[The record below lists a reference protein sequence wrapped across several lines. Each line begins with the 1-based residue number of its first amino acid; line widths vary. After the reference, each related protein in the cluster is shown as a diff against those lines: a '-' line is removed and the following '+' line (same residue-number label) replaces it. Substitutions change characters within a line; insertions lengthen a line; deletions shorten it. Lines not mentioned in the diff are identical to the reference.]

1 MNAKTLTGM
10 TLEDVA
16 VRLDEQLPADA
27 YKPVPGGADLTDID
41 PNFMRKVLNDV
52 FGVCG
57 YGWGYDYDASTI
69 RSRTDV
75 RTNRSGKEYTV
86 IIVTLSFLE
95 LWYKLVIED
104 EVLVCNVPATGS
116 SENSNDA
123 YALKGALTNAI
134 GNAVSN
140 IGFQQSV
147 YLGKRDHRTV
157 RKTAGASRKGKP
169 TRSKAAPKTKAKA
182 KVAVSSKP
190 KSQKTKA
197 AAPAQDNG
205 NSDPGD
211 FEMPFGS
218 GIKGKK
224 LRELDPDKLDWVA
237 NKMAP
242 FNDAGKAVQ
251 QKARQFQESLEA
263 VAA

>member
-10 TLEDVA
+10 TLAEVA
-16 VRLDEQLPADA
+16 VRLDEQLPSDA

-41 PNFMRKVLNDV
+41 PNHMRKVLNDV

-157 RKTAGASRKGKP
+157 RKTAGASRKGVSAPK
-169 TRSKAAPKTKAKA
+169 KAAPKAKNKAKA
-182 KVAVSSKP
+182 K
-190 KSQKTKA
+190 A
-197 AAPAQDNG
+197 AAPVPDNG

-211 FEMPFGS
+211 FVVPFGS

-224 LRELDPDKLDWVA
+224 LRELAPDKLDWVA

-251 QKARQFQESLEA
+251 QKARQFQESLAA
-263 VAA
+263 VS

>member
-10 TLEDVA
+10 TLEEVA
-16 VRLDEQLPADA
+16 VRLDEQLPPDA

-41 PNFMRKVLNDV
+41 PNFMRKTLNEV
-52 FGVCG
+52 YGVCG
-57 YGWGYDYDASTI
+57 YGWGYDYDPATI
-69 RSRTDV
+69 RSRTDI

-86 IIVTLSFLE
+86 IIVTLSFLNF
-95 LWYKLVIED
+95 WYKLQDGD
-104 EVLVCNVPATGS
+104 EVTICRVPATGS

-147 YLGKRDHRTV
+147 YLGKRDHRSVKKTSGKSGAPTSRPA
-157 RKTAGASRKGKP
+157 RKSRPAK
-169 TRSKAAPKTKAKA
+169 KAAPVPASSPA
-182 KVAVSSKP
+182 AVPS
-190 KSQKTKA
+190 
-197 AAPAQDNG
+197 DNG
-205 NSDPGD
+205 DPGD
-211 FEMPFGS
+211 FVMPFGS

-242 FNDAGKAVQ
+242 FNEAGKAVQ
-251 QKARQFQESLEA
+251 AKAKAFLESLEA

>member
-1 MNAKTLTGM
+1 MNAKTLTGL
-10 TLEDVA
+10 TLEEVA
-16 VRLDEQLPADA
+16 QRLDEQLPADA
-27 YKPVPGGADLTDID
+27 YTPVPGGADLTDID
-41 PNFMRKVLNDV
+41 PNHMRRVLNEV

-57 YGWGYDYDASTI
+57 YGWGYDYDPATI

-86 IIVTLSFLE
+86 IIVTLSFLNF
-95 LWYKLVIED
+95 WYKLDDGD
-104 EVLVCNVPATGS
+104 EVVVCHVPATGS

-157 RKTAGASRKGKP
+157 RKTDGASQKGK
-169 TRSKAAPKTKAKA
+169 AARKSTPKAKA
-182 KVAVSSKP
+182 KA
-190 KSQKTKA
+190 KA
-197 AAPAQDNG
+197 ATSSNPVAHVSDNG
-205 NSDPGD
+205 NNDPGD
-211 FEMPFGS
+211 FVVPFGS

-224 LRELDPDKLDWVA
+224 LRDLPPDKLDWVA

-242 FNDAGKAVQ
+242 FNEAGKVVQ
-251 QKARQFQESLEA
+251 QKALQFQESLEA
-263 VAA
+263 VA

>member
-10 TLEDVA
+10 TLEEVA
-16 VRLDEQLPADA
+16 VRLDEQLPQDA

-41 PNFMRKVLNDV
+41 PNYMRKVLNDI

-75 RTNRSGKEYTV
+75 RTNRNGKEYTV

-95 LWYKLVIED
+95 FWYKLVSD
-104 EVLVCNVPATGS
+104 DQVHLCNVPATGS

-123 YALKGALTNAI
+123 YAMKGALTNAI

-157 RKTAGASRKGKP
+157 KRTAGASRKGKP
-169 TRSKAAPKTKAKA
+169 TRRKAAPKAKAKA
-182 KVAVSSKP
+182 KAAASSKSE
-190 KSQKTKA
+190 SQKTKA
-197 AAPAQDNG
+197 AAPAPDNS

-211 FEMPFGS
+211 FMMPFGS

-224 LRELDPDKLDWVA
+224 LRELAPDKLDWVA

-263 VAA
+263 VA

>member
-10 TLEDVA
+10 TLKDVT
-16 VRLDEQLPADA
+16 VRLDEQLPPDA

-41 PNFMRKVLNDV
+41 PNHMRKVLNEV

-69 RSRTDV
+69 RSRTDI

-95 LWYKLVIED
+95 FWYKLVIDD
-104 EVLVCNVPATGS
+104 EVHVCNVPATGS

-157 RKTAGASRKGKP
+157 KKTGVAGKASSRKPARKA
-169 TRSKAAPKTKAKA
+169 SSKAKAAPKAAQKI
-182 KVAVSSKP
+182 AVP
-190 KSQKTKA
+190 VL
-197 AAPAQDNG
+197 DHG

-237 NKMAP
+237 NQMAP
-242 FNDAGKAVQ
+242 FNDAGKEVQ
-251 QKARQFQESLEA
+251 QKARQFQESLAA
-263 VAA
+263 VS

>member
-1 MNAKTLTGM
+1 MNAKTLTGL
-10 TLEDVA
+10 TLEEVGM
-16 VRLDEQLPADA
+16 RLDKQLPAEA

-41 PNFMRKVLNDV
+41 PNYMRKVLNET

-75 RTNRSGKEYTV
+75 RTNSRGKEYTV
-86 IIVTLSFLE
+86 IIVTLSFLNF
-95 LWYKLVIED
+95 WYKLED
-104 EVLVCNVPATGS
+104 GNVVYTCTVPATGS

-147 YLGKRDHRTV
+147 YLGKRDHRSVKKAPNPEYPT
-157 RKTAGASRKGKP
+157 SKP
-169 TRSKAAPKTKAKA
+169 STRAEPPKAPVSKPSEGQPAPKT
-182 KVAVSSKP
+182 P
-190 KSQKTKA
+190 
-197 AAPAQDNG
+197 APASNNG
-205 NSDPGD
+205 DPGSYVC
-211 FEMPFGS
+211 PFGANT
-218 GIKGKK
+218 KGKK
-224 LRELDPDKLDWVA
+224 LSELRREDVEWA
-237 NKMAP
+237 AHRMNARSEQAQKMQA
-242 FNDAGKAVQ
+242 
-251 QKARQFQESLEA
+251 KARAYLETLEA

>member
-10 TLEDVA
+10 TLEEVS
-16 VRLDEQLPADA
+16 VRLDEQLPQDA

-41 PNFMRKVLNDV
+41 PNHMRKVLNEV

-57 YGWGYDYDASTI
+57 FGWGYDYDASTI

-95 LWYKLVIED
+95 LWYKLVIDD

-157 RKTAGASRKGKP
+157 KKTAGASRKGVSARK
-169 TRSKAAPKTKAKA
+169 KAAPKAKA
-182 KVAVSSKP
+182 RA
-190 KSQKTKA
+190 TA
-197 AAPAQDNG
+197 AAPAPDNG

-211 FEMPFGS
+211 FVVPFGS

-224 LRELDPDKLDWVA
+224 LRELTPDKLDWVA

-263 VAA
+263 VSA

>member
-1 MNAKTLTGM
+1 M
-10 TLEDVA
+10 TLEEVA

-41 PNFMRKVLNDV
+41 PNHMRKVLNEV

-95 LWYKLVIED
+95 FWYKLIID
-104 EVLVCNVPATGS
+104 DDVLVCNVPATGS

-157 RKTAGASRKGKP
+157 KKTGSASRKGK
-169 TRSKAAPKTKAKA
+169 AKA
-182 KVAVSSKP
+182 KNAASSKP
-190 KSQKTKA
+190 EHQKTKA
-197 AAPAQDNG
+197 LVSDNG

-211 FEMPFGS
+211 FVMPFGS
-218 GIKGKK
+218 GIKGMK
-224 LRELDPDKLDWVA
+224 LRDLPPDKLDWVA
-237 NKMAP
+237 NQMAP
-242 FNDAGKAVQ
+242 FNDAGKDVQ
-251 QKARQFQESLEA
+251 AKAKAFQESLQA
-263 VAA
+263 VS

>member
-1 MNAKTLTGM
+1 
-10 TLEDVA
+10 
-16 VRLDEQLPADA
+16 
-27 YKPVPGGADLTDID
+27 
-41 PNFMRKVLNDV
+41 MRRVLNEV

-95 LWYKLVIED
+95 FWYKLDNGD
-104 EVLVCNVPATGS
+104 EVVVCNVPATGS

-157 RKTAGASRKGKP
+157 KKTAGASRKGKP

-182 KVAVSSKP
+182 K
-190 KSQKTKA
+190 A
-197 AAPAQDNG
+197 AAPVSNNG

-211 FEMPFGS
+211 FVVPFGS
-218 GIKGKK
+218 GIKGMK
-224 LRELDPDKLDWVA
+224 LRDLPPDKLDWVA

-263 VAA
+263 VS

>member
-10 TLEDVA
+10 SLEEVA
-16 VRLDEQLPADA
+16 VRLDEQLPPDA

-41 PNFMRKVLNDV
+41 PNHMRKVLNEV

-57 YGWGYDYDASTI
+57 FGWGYDYDASTI

-75 RTNRSGKEYTV
+75 RTNSRGKEYTV
-86 IIVTLSFLE
+86 IIVTLSFLNF
-95 LWYKLVIED
+95 WYKLLD
-104 EVLVCNVPATGS
+104 GDDLVVCHVPATGS

-157 RKTAGASRKGKP
+157 KKTAGASRMGVP
-169 TRSKAAPKTKAKA
+169 ARSKAAPKTKTKAKA
-182 KVAVSSKP
+182 KAATPVS
-190 KSQKTKA
+190 
-197 AAPAQDNG
+197 DNS

-211 FEMPFGS
+211 FVMPFGS
-218 GIKGKK
+218 GIKGQK

-237 NKMAP
+237 NQMAP
-242 FNDAGKAVQ
+242 FNNAGKEVQ
-251 QKARQFQESLEA
+251 AKAKAFLESLEA
-263 VAA
+263 VS

>member
-10 TLEDVA
+10 TLEEVA
-16 VRLDEQLPADA
+16 VRLDEQLPQDA

-41 PNFMRKVLNDV
+41 PNFMRKVLNEV

-75 RTNRSGKEYTV
+75 RTNSRGKEYTV
-86 IIVTLSFLE
+86 IIVTLSFLNF
-95 LWYKLVIED
+95 WYKLRD
-104 EVLVCNVPATGS
+104 GDDLVVCHVPATGS

-147 YLGKRDHRTV
+147 YLGKRDHRSVKKSRATQ
-157 RKTAGASRKGKP
+157 RKRKPAQK
-169 TRSKAAPKTKAKA
+169 KAAPKTRAK
-182 KVAVSSKP
+182 KGSPSKP
-190 KSQKTKA
+190 
-197 AAPAQDNG
+197 AAPVSGNG
-205 NSDPGD
+205 NSDPGS
-211 FEMPFGS
+211 FVMPFGS
-218 GIKGKK
+218 GIKGKP
-224 LRELDPDKLDWVA
+224 LRVLPPDKLDWVA

-242 FNDAGKAVQ
+242 FNDAGKEVQ
-251 QKARQFQESLEA
+251 AKAKAYLESLEA
-263 VAA
+263 VH

>member
-1 MNAKTLTGM
+1 MNAKTLTGL
-10 TLEDVA
+10 TLEEVA

-41 PNFMRKVLNDV
+41 PNYMRRVLNEV

-75 RTNRSGKEYTV
+75 RTNSRGKEYTV
-86 IIVTLSFLE
+86 IIVTLSFLNF
-95 LWYKLVIED
+95 WYKLDDDGEIF
-104 EVLVCNVPATGS
+104 VCRVPATGS

-147 YLGKRDHRTV
+147 YLGKRDHRSV
-157 RKTAGASRKGKP
+157 KKAPAKSGYPISGPTA
-169 TRSKAAPKTKAKA
+169 KAKA
-182 KVAVSSKP
+182 AKKGSAPAP
-190 KSQKTKA
+190 KASA
-197 AAPAQDNG
+197 PAAPVQDNDNG
-205 NSDPGD
+205 DPGD
-211 FEMPFGS
+211 FVVPFGS

-224 LRELDPDKLDWVA
+224 LRELAPDKLDWVA

-242 FNDAGKAVQ
+242 FNEAGKEVQ
-251 QKARQFQESLEA
+251 AKAKAFLESLE
-263 VAA
+263 VLS

>member
-10 TLEDVA
+10 TLEEVA
-16 VRLDEQLPADA
+16 VRLDEQLPPDA

-41 PNFMRKVLNDV
+41 PNFMRKVLNEI

-157 RKTAGASRKGKP
+157 RKTAGASRKGVSAPK
-169 TRSKAAPKTKAKA
+169 KAAPKAKNKAKA
-182 KVAVSSKP
+182 K
-190 KSQKTKA
+190 A
-197 AAPAQDNG
+197 AAPVPDNG

-211 FEMPFGS
+211 FVVPFGS

-224 LRELDPDKLDWVA
+224 LRELAPDKLDWVA

-251 QKARQFQESLEA
+251 QKARQFQESLAA
-263 VAA
+263 VS

>member
-10 TLEDVA
+10 TLEEVA
-16 VRLDEQLPADA
+16 VRLDEQLPQDA

-95 LWYKLVIED
+95 LWYKLVIDD

-157 RKTAGASRKGKP
+157 KKTAIASRKGEA
-169 TRSKAAPKTKAKA
+169 TRKKAAPKAKA
-182 KVAVSSKP
+182 RATAAVP
-190 KSQKTKA
+190 
-197 AAPAQDNG
+197 APENG
-205 NSDPGD
+205 NSDPGN
-211 FEMPFGS
+211 FVVPFGS

-224 LRELDPDKLDWVA
+224 LRELTPDKLDWVA

-242 FNDAGKAVQ
+242 FNDAGKKVQ
-251 QKARQFQESLEA
+251 QKARQFQESLAA
-263 VAA
+263 VS

>member
-10 TLEDVA
+10 TLEEVA
-16 VRLDEQLPADA
+16 VRLDEQLPPDA

-41 PNFMRKVLNDV
+41 PNHMRKVLNEI

-86 IIVTLSFLE
+86 IIVTLSFLK
-95 LWYKLVIED
+95 LWYKLAIDD

-123 YALKGALTNAI
+123 YAMKGALTNAI

-157 RKTAGASRKGKP
+157 KKTVGASRKGKAA
-169 TRSKAAPKTKAKA
+169 RSKAAPKAKAKA
-182 KVAVSSKP
+182 KAAVSSK
-190 KSQKTKA
+190 
-197 AAPAQDNG
+197 AAPDNG

-237 NKMAP
+237 NQMAP
-242 FNDAGKAVQ
+242 FNDAGKEVQ
-251 QKARQFQESLEA
+251 QKARQFQESLAA
-263 VAA
+263 VA

>member
-10 TLEDVA
+10 TLKDVA
-16 VRLDEQLPADA
+16 VHLDEQLPPDA

-41 PNFMRKVLNDV
+41 PNHMRKVLNEI

-95 LWYKLVIED
+95 FWYKLAIDD

-123 YALKGALTNAI
+123 YAMKGALTNAI

-157 RKTAGASRKGKP
+157 KKTVGASRKGK
-169 TRSKAAPKTKAKA
+169 AAPKAKA
-182 KVAVSSKP
+182 K
-190 KSQKTKA
+190 TKA
-197 AAPAQDNG
+197 PAPVSDNG

-211 FEMPFGS
+211 FVMPFGS
-218 GIKGKK
+218 GIKGMK
-224 LRELDPDKLDWVA
+224 LRDLPPDKLDWVA
-237 NKMAP
+237 NQMAP
-242 FNDAGKAVQ
+242 FNDAGKDVQ
-251 QKARQFQESLEA
+251 AKAKAFLESLAA
-263 VAA
+263 VV

>member
-10 TLEDVA
+10 TLEEVA
-16 VRLDEQLPADA
+16 VRLDEQLPPDA

-41 PNFMRKVLNDV
+41 PNHMRKVLNEI

-95 LWYKLVIED
+95 FWYKLAIDD

-123 YALKGALTNAI
+123 YAMKGALTNAI

-157 RKTAGASRKGKP
+157 KKTAGSSRKGVPARK
-169 TRSKAAPKTKAKA
+169 KAATKAKA
-182 KVAVSSKP
+182 
-190 KSQKTKA
+190 KTKA
-197 AAPAQDNG
+197 AAPVPDNG

-211 FEMPFGS
+211 FVMPFGS
-218 GIKGKK
+218 GIKGMK
-224 LRELDPDKLDWVA
+224 LRDLPPDKLDWVA
-237 NKMAP
+237 NQMAP
-242 FNDAGKAVQ
+242 FNDAGKDVQ
-251 QKARQFQESLEA
+251 AKAKAFLESLEA
-263 VAA
+263 VSA

>member
-10 TLEDVA
+10 SLEDVA

-41 PNFMRKVLNDV
+41 PNHMRKVLNEV

-57 YGWGYDYDASTI
+57 FGWGYDYDPSTI

-75 RTNRSGKEYTV
+75 RTNKSGREYTV
-86 IIVTLSFLE
+86 IIVTLSFLNF
-95 LWYKLVIED
+95 WYKLHEGD
-104 EVLVCNVPATGS
+104 EVVVCHVPATGS
-116 SENSNDA
+116 SENSKDA

-157 RKTAGASRKGKP
+157 KKTAGASEKTRP
-169 TRSKAAPKTKAKA
+169 TQKR
-182 KVAVSSKP
+182 AVSSKP
-190 KSQKTKA
+190 KPQKPRANESTPK
-197 AAPAQDNG
+197 NG
-205 NSDPGD
+205 NNDPGD
-211 FEMPFGS
+211 FVMPFGS

-224 LRELDPDKLDWVA
+224 LRELATDKLEWVA
-237 NKMAP
+237 NQMSP
-242 FNDAGKAVQ
+242 FNDAGKQAQ
-251 QKARQFQESLEA
+251 AKAKAFLESLEA
-263 VAA
+263 VG

>member
-10 TLEDVA
+10 TLEEVS
-16 VRLDEQLPADA
+16 VHLDEQLPADA

-41 PNFMRKVLNDV
+41 PNHMRKVLNEV

-69 RSRTDV
+69 RSRTDI

-95 LWYKLVIED
+95 LWYKLAIDD

-157 RKTAGASRKGKP
+157 KKTAGASRKGVSARK
-169 TRSKAAPKTKAKA
+169 KAAPKGKAKA
-182 KVAVSSKP
+182 
-190 KSQKTKA
+190 KA
-197 AAPAQDNG
+197 AAPAPENG

-211 FEMPFGS
+211 FVMPFGS

-224 LRELDPDKLDWVA
+224 LRELAPDKLDWVA
-237 NKMAP
+237 NQMAP
-242 FNDAGKAVQ
+242 FNDAGKEVQ

-263 VAA
+263 ISA

>member
-41 PNFMRKVLNDV
+41 PNFMRKVLNEV

-95 LWYKLVIED
+95 LWYKLLIED

-157 RKTAGASRKGKP
+157 KKTTEASRKTRP
-169 TRSKAAPKTKAKA
+169 TQKKAA
-182 KVAVSSKP
+182 SSKP
-190 KSQKTKA
+190 KLQKFKA
-197 AAPAQDNG
+197 NGPTSDNG

-211 FEMPFGS
+211 FVMPFGS

-224 LRELDPDKLDWVA
+224 LRELAPDKLEWVA
-237 NKMAP
+237 NQMSP
-242 FNDAGKAVQ
+242 FNDAGNEVQAKA
-251 QKARQFQESLEA
+251 KAFLESLKA